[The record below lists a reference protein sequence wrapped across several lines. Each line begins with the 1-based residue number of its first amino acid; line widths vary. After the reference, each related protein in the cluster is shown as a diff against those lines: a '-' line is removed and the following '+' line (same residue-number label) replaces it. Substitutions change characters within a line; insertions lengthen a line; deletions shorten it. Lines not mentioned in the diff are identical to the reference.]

1 MYHCIG
7 FKDFSDRPS
16 SPTQNSSNVTDLGSH
31 SAALLLHSLCLG
43 RELLLKPAVVALED
57 FYPLLNLDLP

>member
-1 MYHCIG
+1 MKISQIG
-7 FKDFSDRPS
+7 PS
-16 SPTQNSSNVTDLGSH
+16 SPTPELRSVTDLGSH

-57 FYPLLNLDLP
+57 FHPLLNLDLP